1 MPIQTA
7 RRITRT
13 ALGAAAFTMALA
25 LPGVAAGVVL
35 KVDPA
40 KSSVTATFKQLGVP
54 VEAKFNRFTSQID
67 FNPAAPE
74 TSKAAVEMDVTSFDL
89 GDPEYNREVL
99 KKDWFNAAQF
109 PKATFV
115 SRSIKPAAGAPAGT
129 RYDVAGTLTIK
140 GKSAD
145 VQFPM
150 TLKKEGAQQVFEG
163 TLPIKRLT
171 YNIGEGEWKDT
182 SIVHDEVLVKIRI
195 VAQ

>member
-1 MPIQTA
+1 MPFSTTS
-7 RRITRT
+7 RIVRT
-13 ALGAAAFTMALA
+13 LFGTAAFTMALA
-25 LPGVAAGVVL
+25 LPSIAAGVVL

-74 TSKAAVEMDVTSFDL
+74 TSKATVEMDVTSFDL

-109 PKATFV
+109 AKATFV
-115 SRSIKPAAGAPAGT
+115 SRSIKPSAGAPAGT
-129 RYDVAGTLTIK
+129 RYDVTGTLTIK
-140 GKSAD
+140 GKAAD

-150 TLKKEGAQQVFEG
+150 TLKKEGALQVFEG

-171 YNIGEGEWKDT
+171 YNIGESEWKDT
-182 SIVHDEVLVKIRI
+182 SIVHDEVLIKIRA